1 VIKWSFPSNNSGEIK
16 GFNDSGIATFSS
28 KAYASLAREICQN
41 SLDAA
46 QTDKTV
52 RLEFSKFFLPKTKL
66 SDYKNFRS
74 AVEACYNQTL
84 YYKNDKKPRKF
95 FRNCLDV
102 LDSQNI
108 IFLRI
113 SDFNTTGLTGSNKHY
128 NTNWI
133 NLVKGSGSSDKG
145 EQAGGSFGIGKSAPF
160 VCSSLRTVFYST
172 LDIEGLKATQ
182 GIARFISFELENK
195 NLTSG
200 TGYYGEENKLQPIRD
215 CISLQ
220 DTFKRTT
227 PGTDIFI
234 AGFIEDENWV
244 SSIVL
249 EILDNYFYAIFK
261 GELEVIIESEIIN
274 SKTLPDIISKY
285 RDTNKRLFNFYQLL
299 ISKETRWHTED
310 FDGKG
315 IIKLGFL
322 LNNDKDSTNS
332 VAMIRKPWMKIYE
345 YKISFPLIGVFI
357 VEGDKLNSFLRT
369 LENPAHDKWEAGR
382 AGGYEDIRIAKNI
395 VSRLHRFIREKARDF
410 FASGEIEE
418 EDLVGA
424 DEFFP
429 IEDEIEDTNPED
441 LENDY
446 LSPKLS
452 NITKKLVNPKTR
464 KSKSK
469 DMGNYIELEKTEGLL
484 AEGSDITINIP
495 NGTGKRG
502 KNFIEG
508 DQKAGSTEGDGQT
521 YKAKLVSLDN
531 IRLICL
537 DKNQK
542 KYRLILKYH
551 LNKDNC
557 YLTINKLDEQGGRF
571 PIKIMSA
578 SYKGKNL
585 KVKNN
590 KAESFKLVRGENTI
604 IDLML
609 DENKYFGGEVLVY
622 GFEE

>member
-1 VIKWSFPSNNSGEIK
+1 M
-16 GFNDSGIATFSS
+16 
-28 KAYASLAREICQN
+28 
-41 SLDAA
+41 DAA

-285 RDTNKRLFNFYQLL
+285 RYTNKRLFNIYQLL
-299 ISKETRWHTED
+299 ISKTRWHTED
-310 FDGKG
+310 FDGK
-315 IIKLGFL
+315 
-322 LNNDKDSTNS
+322 
-332 VAMIRKPWMKIYE
+332 E
-345 YKISFPLIGVFI
+345 
-357 VEGDKLNSFLRT
+357 
-369 LENPAHDKWEAGR
+369 
-382 AGGYEDIRIAKNI
+382 
-395 VSRLHRFIREKARDF
+395 
-410 FASGEIEE
+410 
-418 EDLVGA
+418 
-424 DEFFP
+424 
-429 IEDEIEDTNPED
+429 
-441 LENDY
+441 
-446 LSPKLS
+446 
-452 NITKKLVNPKTR
+452 
-464 KSKSK
+464 
-469 DMGNYIELEKTEGLL
+469 
-484 AEGSDITINIP
+484 
-495 NGTGKRG
+495 
-502 KNFIEG
+502 
-508 DQKAGSTEGDGQT
+508 
-521 YKAKLVSLDN
+521 
-531 IRLICL
+531 
-537 DKNQK
+537 
-542 KYRLILKYH
+542 
-551 LNKDNC
+551 
-557 YLTINKLDEQGGRF
+557 
-571 PIKIMSA
+571 
-578 SYKGKNL
+578 
-585 KVKNN
+585 
-590 KAESFKLVRGENTI
+590 
-604 IDLML
+604 
-609 DENKYFGGEVLVY
+609 
-622 GFEE
+622 